1 MCQLTT
7 SRSPGR
13 SKHNTLIERGGKHG
27 NFVEMRP
34 ARHTVLETLKTLQTK
49 AEYLDTG
56 QFPSLLNY

>member
-13 SKHNTLIERGGKHG
+13 SKHYTLIERRGKHG

-34 ARHTVLETLKTLQTK
+34 ARYTVLETLKTLQTK
-49 AEYLDTG
+49 AEYLDTS
-56 QFPSLLNY
+56 QFLSLLNF